1 MDAVKKKQKKIK
13 ITLPVLRE
21 PLQCSFKYSERVR
34 CHFISTSHI
43 GHLEKETSICTE
55 DGVMARPVVV
65 DRTIVCVDF
74 RKLLPSLNRRQG
86 LVACF
91 MSFGTREPTSML
103 QKKTDQSQQFSENIK
118 LTDSKP
124 DCFVNCKKSDFL
136 VWRRAKIKIKKKT

>member
-43 GHLEKETSICTE
+43 GHLEKESSICTE

-65 DRTIVCVDF
+65 DRTIV
-74 RKLLPSLNRRQG
+74 
-86 LVACF
+86 
-91 MSFGTREPTSML
+91 
-103 QKKTDQSQQFSENIK
+103 
-118 LTDSKP
+118 
-124 DCFVNCKKSDFL
+124 
-136 VWRRAKIKIKKKT
+136 